1 MREHIVINEVQDEEH
16 FRVVEGVLGTVD
28 QPTTNRCIMKE
39 MKQYHGNLAVV
50 FYDYKK
56 AYDTIHDWML
66 QNKTYTKHFANLV
79 MDS

>member
-1 MREHIVINEVQDEEH
+1 
-16 FRVVEGVLGTVD
+16 
-28 QPTTNRCIMKE
+28 MKE

>member
-1 MREHIVINEVQDEEH
+1 ME
-16 FRVVEGVLGTVD
+16 
-28 QPTTNRCIMKE
+28 E
-39 MKQYHGNLAVV
+39 MKQYHVNLAVV

-56 AYDTIHDWML
+56 AYDTIHHDWML